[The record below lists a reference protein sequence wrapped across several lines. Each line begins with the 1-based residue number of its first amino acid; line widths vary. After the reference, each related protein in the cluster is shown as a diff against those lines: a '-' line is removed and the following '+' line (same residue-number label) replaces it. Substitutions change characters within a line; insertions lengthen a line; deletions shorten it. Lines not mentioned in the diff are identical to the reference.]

1 MGRRVLRRYAILL
14 LIKGMRNVSKQRG
27 FTLVE
32 IMIVVTIIG
41 ILATLAL
48 PAFQRVTLRTRGT
61 AFLNEGRVFA
71 EAFTRYAQENGQF
84 PSASG
89 RANFPDEM
97 EGYIKR
103 ETWGRTTP
111 VGGNYSWDD
120 YRNRNRSGHNGA
132 IMVTRATLD
141 MPEMRLIDSWLD
153 DGNIRT
159 GNIQVRAGGSTIYYM
174 VEQ

>member
-1 MGRRVLRRYAILL
+1 
-14 LIKGMRNVSKQRG
+14 MRNVSDKRG

-41 ILATLAL
+41 ILATLSL

-61 AFLNEGRVFA
+61 AFLSEGRVFA

-84 PSASG
+84 PGASG
-89 RANFPDEM
+89 QATFPPAM
-97 EGYIKR
+97 AGYIK
-103 ETWGRTTP
+103 EDNWNGTTP
-111 VGGNYSWDD
+111 LGGNYSWD
-120 YRNRNRSGHNGA
+120 NRRRAARSGHNGA
-132 IMVTRATLD
+132 IMVTRST
-141 MPEMRLIDSWLD
+141 MKMREMRLIDTWLD

-159 GNIQVRAGGSTIYYM
+159 GNIQVRAGGATIYYM